1 MFDSW
6 ALEAENPTCGSPAL
20 PVMYEVATE
29 MLDVVDPS
37 TKKGCCFMS
46 RCAALTPM
54 KGLPSQFSK
63 ATVSADD
70 SFSVKLDITN
80 HGSMAGK
87 VVVQVYFTQDLSS
100 RVRYEHML
108 LGFGKVEVAGG
119 ATVKGA
125 QVELKARDLE
135 MWDKR
140 ADKYVVEA
148 STYSLAV
155 GQFVSDPAMHTTTLT
170 VTA

>member
-1 MFDSW
+1 
-6 ALEAENPTCGSPAL
+6 
-20 PVMYEVATE
+20 
-29 MLDVVDPS
+29 
-37 TKKGCCFMS
+37 MS
-46 RCAALTPM
+46 APPRCATFPVQCSFGPIARADSNYSFANVEL
-54 KGLPSQFSK
+54 SK

-87 VVVQVYFTQDLSS
+87 AVVQVYFTQDLSS